1 MTIKLA
7 ACESAIRGFEAVDIN
22 DVDSMPDTVTDAWI
36 GVDLTALS
44 PHVSGSALTHELSPD
59 RFLHSRLAATT
70 KVALGAS
77 IDFVTIGSD
86 LEFGHPE
93 NGVSTTDAA
102 SIANEVASLARG
114 GVFTSVHPDAE
125 EIERVR
131 ATFVAGVPNVGT
143 AWRGISVRFTAEDD
157 LQAIKAALLA
167 VRKSRIKISF
177 TIPGELSA
185 GNAQVV
191 TQFADFVRVRST
203 SYEAARTIRFELLK
217 EMQSAKR
224 SFPVLGEVGVLIS
237 ASRQAAE
244 ERREMIREM
253 LSGEIFKE
261 IPSVIG
267 TVYDVADFIET
278 WVGAGAVDGVVL
290 HAASLPTD
298 LGSIVRGVIPLLE
311 ARTSMI

>member
-7 ACESAIRGFEAVDIN
+7 ACESAIKGLEAVDIN
-22 DVDSMPDTVTDAWI
+22 DADAMPDTVTNAWI

-44 PHVSGSALTHELSPD
+44 PHVSGTALTHELSPD
-59 RFLHSRLAATT
+59 RFLHSRLAAAT
-70 KVALGAS
+70 KAALGAS
-77 IDFVTIGSD
+77 IDFVAIGSD
-86 LEFGHPE
+86 LEFGRGE
-93 NGVSTTDAA
+93 NSISTTDTA

-114 GVFTSVHPDAE
+114 GVFVSVRPDAE
-125 EIERVR
+125 EIEHVR
-131 ATFVAGVPNVGT
+131 STFVAGVPNLGT
-143 AWRGISVRFTAEDD
+143 AWRGISILADGATE
-157 LQAIKAALLA
+157 LEPLKTALLA

-177 TIPGELSA
+177 TLAGKISA
-185 GNAQVV
+185 HSARVMSE
-191 TQFADFVRVRST
+191 FADFVRIRST
-203 SYEAARTIRFELLK
+203 DYEDARALRFELLDAMK
-217 EMQSAKR
+217 QIKR

-237 ASRQAAE
+237 ASRQAAD

-253 LSGEIFKE
+253 KGDDIFQE

-290 HAASLPTD
+290 HPASLPTD